1 MPLRWRN
8 QALCKSGLVLE
19 KLGEGDT
26 ALAMYYQAFKNPR
39 TDEPESLWHDKA
51 AFEAGR
57 LLESRRQWNDAVT
70 LYNQVAEE
78 GGPRADEAKARISKL
93 RLENFLWE
101 N

>member
-1 MPLRWRN
+1 MSLRWRN

-19 KLGEGDT
+19 KVGEGDT
-26 ALAMYYQAFKNPR
+26 ALACYYQAFKNPR
-39 TDEPESLWHDKA
+39 TDEPEQLWHDKA

-57 LLESRRQWNDAVT
+57 LMESRKQWKDAVT
-70 LYNQVAEE
+70 LYIQVADE
-78 GGPRADEAKARISKL
+78 GGPRAEEAKARVSKL